1 MAAWTVI
8 AVPLLIMFFALG
20 MERVEARLRRE
31 GATGSEAPRQ
41 AGTIVAGIARAK
53 SLLRGQRGRRT
64 TPAPMAITAMRDD
77 FIGSNEA
84 TIEIRNPMNEV
95 TTQIRPIATPRP
107 PSRPRSR
114 AS

>member
-1 MAAWTVI
+1 
-8 AVPLLIMFFALG
+8 MFFALG

-31 GATGSEAPRQ
+31 GATGP
-41 AGTIVAGIARAK
+41 GLIVTGIARARERF
-53 SLLRGQRGRRT
+53 RGQRRAGT

-77 FIGSNEA
+77 YVGSNEA

-95 TTQIRPIATPRP
+95 TTQLRPVGHQQPRSSQATR
-107 PSRPRSR
+107 RAGSR